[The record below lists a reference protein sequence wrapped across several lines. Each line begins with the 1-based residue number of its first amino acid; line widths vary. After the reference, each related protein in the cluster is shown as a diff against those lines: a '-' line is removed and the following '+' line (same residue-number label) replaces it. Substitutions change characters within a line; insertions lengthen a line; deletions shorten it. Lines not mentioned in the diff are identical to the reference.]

1 MTITHSPVLTKTV
14 FQSSWNADAYSSP
27 LPEIGFLRLFDDNFV
42 VGFGEAQ
49 NSTPRLFFD
58 APAEVSI
65 IAPFFPPLF
74 VPLPLPVPFL
84 LLSPL
89 PFFCPPIAVSDLS
102 TLASQKMNTYKTLDT
117 THATP
122 SPDAAS
128 QIQYLVMHPA
138 PKLRSIPLPAFDD
151 EEDLFSSLGGGEPME
166 VDDAPHWPAAF
177 SVRGPSTSG
186 AGHSS
191 LSDTESEASAQG
203 EMSELRNALELTH
216 LSPHQTFGATF

>member
-1 MTITHSPVLTKTV
+1 MSTMTITHSPVLTKTV

-58 APAEVSI
+58 APAE
-65 IAPFFPPLF
+65 
-74 VPLPLPVPFL
+74 
-84 LLSPL
+84 
-89 PFFCPPIAVSDLS
+89 
-102 TLASQKMNTYKTLDT
+102 KMNTYKTLDT

-128 QIQYLVMHPA
+128 QIQYLVMPPA